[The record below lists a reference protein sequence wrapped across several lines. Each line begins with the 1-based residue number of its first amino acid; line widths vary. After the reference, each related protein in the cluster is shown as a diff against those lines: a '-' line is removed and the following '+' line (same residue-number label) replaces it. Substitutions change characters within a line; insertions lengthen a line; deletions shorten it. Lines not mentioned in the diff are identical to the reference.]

1 MRQSIIVKSFI
12 ILVAGMA
19 VVGGVVFL
27 GLRASPEVRG
37 EITPTISPSLDSSP
51 GGGEAATYLRD
62 LRADDYTTYTHP
74 VYGFS
79 FAYPRAFE
87 FFTTQTV
94 GLDET
99 SVYHP
104 RLPLGINVY
113 VRPLEGNED
122 SEKLV
127 AYLTSLPAEYDA
139 DPPEGADGGAA
150 ALAAQDDPYPG
161 QYTRYFWFAHQD
173 HLYEIQLHAPD
184 RELLELWAQAFVYSD
199 FTLTRPAHDS

>member
-1 MRQSIIVKSFI
+1 MRQSIVLKTLI
-12 ILVAGMA
+12 ILVAGVA
-19 VVGGVVFL
+19 VGGAAFVGF
-27 GLRASPEVRG
+27 RHTSEVRG
-37 EITPTISPSLDSSP
+37 EIPPTISPPLDSSP
-51 GGGEAATYLRD
+51 GGGEAGAYLAS
-62 LRADDYTTYTHP
+62 LRAGDYTTYTHP

-99 SVYHP
+99 FVRHP
-104 RLPLGINVY
+104 RLPLGIDVY
-113 VRPLEGNED
+113 VRPIEGDEE
-122 SEKLV
+122 SETRV
-127 AYLTSLPAEYDA
+127 AFVTYLSADYDA
-139 DPPEGADGGAA
+139 EPPEGADGGAA
-150 ALAAQDDPYPG
+150 MLMALDDPSPG

-184 RELLELWAQAFVYSD
+184 RELLELWARQFLYSD

>member
-12 ILVAGMA
+12 IIIAGVA
-19 VVGGVVFL
+19 VVGGAVFV
-27 GLRASPEVRG
+27 GFRHASDVRG
-37 EITPTISPSLDSSP
+37 EVTPTISPPLDSSP
-51 GGGEAATYLRD
+51 GGEEAATYLRD

-99 SVYHP
+99 FVRHP

-113 VRPLEGNED
+113 VRPVEG
-122 SEKLV
+122 SEESETRV
-127 AYLTSLPAEYDA
+127 AFVTSLSADYDA
-139 DPPEGADGGAA
+139 EPPEGADGEAA
-150 ALAAQDDPYPG
+150 ALMAQDDPYPG
-161 QYTRYFWFAHQD
+161 QYTWYFWFAYQQ

-184 RELLELWAQAFVYSD
+184 RELLEFWARQFLYSD
-199 FTLTRPAHDS
+199 FTLPSQ